1 MSNTAALVADDLAA
15 AISSRVTNFETLPV
29 ATTTAAPTVN
39 EAAVAASDVAAAN
52 GQQGQQQQHMD
63 DEDDEDEEED
73 DDEEEEEEHPS
84 WLLNQQ
90 VQPTTRY
97 LSAAQLKFR
106 DEF

>member
-39 EAAVAASDVAAAN
+39 EAAVASDVAAN
-52 GQQGQQQQHMD
+52 GQQGQQQHMD
-63 DEDDEDEEED
+63 DEDDDEEE
-73 DDEEEEEEHPS
+73 DEEEEEEHPS

-90 VQPTTRY
+90 VRPKTQYFFFTIKLRG
-97 LSAAQLKFR
+97 
-106 DEF
+106 EF

>member
-39 EAAVAASDVAAAN
+39 EAAVASDVAAAN
-52 GQQGQQQQHMD
+52 GQQGQQQHMD
-63 DEDDEDEEED
+63 DEDDEEED